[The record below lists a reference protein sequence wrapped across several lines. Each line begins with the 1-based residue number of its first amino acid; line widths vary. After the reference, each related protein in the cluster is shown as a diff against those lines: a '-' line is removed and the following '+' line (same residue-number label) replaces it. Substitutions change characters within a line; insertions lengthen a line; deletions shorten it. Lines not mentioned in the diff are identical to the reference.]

1 MSTHARLLLLALGMF
16 ALGIDGYVIA
26 GLLPQIGRD
35 LAVTDSAAGQLI
47 TVFAL
52 AYAVCAPLLGILTA
66 RLPPRLVLILSLSLF
81 AVANV
86 VTSLADSYPV
96 ILAARVSSA
105 LAAAAFTPIAA
116 ATATALVPEER
127 RGRALATVAS
137 GITVATAVGVPLGT
151 LIGDAFGWRTTFGI
165 IAVLGVG
172 AAAGLALLMPPVQAP
187 PTAGID
193 SRLAVAR
200 ARGVPA
206 ALGLTTLWI
215 AGAFTVL
222 TFLSPILDTVG
233 GIHDAALSIWLLIF
247 GLAAVVGN
255 ALGGRA
261 ADRYPTTR
269 LVVVS
274 TGGLTLALAT
284 FGALAASGSHG
295 GAGAAIAAVALAVW
309 GIFGWSFSPAQQ
321 HRLVELAPNAAGIV
335 LSLNASAIYVGIS
348 LGSLLGSLALEH
360 AGAAGVGWTATL
372 IEVLAVTTAIF
383 IARQHRPHPKAS
395 ASERPLPRSA
405 GQQSAMVR
413 HTGSDSKAD
422 RNGSR
427 PPNVSRAK
435 APCSRSAS

>member
-52 AYAVCAPLLGILTA
+52 VYALCAPLLGILTA
-66 RLPPRLVLILSLSLF
+66 RQPPRLVLILSLALF
-81 AVANV
+81 AAANV
-86 VTSLADSYPV
+86 GTSLADSFPV
-96 ILAARVSSA
+96 LLAARVAAA
-105 LAAAAFTPIAA
+105 LAAAAFTPVAA
-116 ATATALVPEER
+116 ATATALVPEGR

-151 LIGDAFGWRTTFGI
+151 LIGGAFGWRTTFGI
-165 IAVLGVG
+165 VAVLGAV
-172 AAAGLALLMPPVQAP
+172 AAAGLLLLLPPVPAP
-187 PTAGID
+187 PAAGIGT
-193 SRLAVAR
+193 RLAVAR
-200 ARGVPA
+200 ASGVPG
-206 ALGLTTLWI
+206 ALGLTMLWI

-233 GIHDAALSIWLLIF
+233 GIRGAALSIWLLIF
-247 GLAAVVGN
+247 GLAAVAGN

-274 TGGLTLALAT
+274 TAGLTLALAA
-284 FGALAASGSHG
+284 FGALASSGAHG
-295 GAGAAIAAVALAVW
+295 SAGAAIAAVALAVW

-335 LSLNASAIYVGIS
+335 LSLNASAIYAGIS

-372 IEVLAVTTAIF
+372 IELLAVTTAIVL
-383 IARQHRPHPKAS
+383 ARHHRPHPKAS
-395 ASERPLPRSA
+395 ASARPLAPDASTPFPHPAARYRGEGVSCAGARPGDCRGSA
-405 GQQSAMVR
+405 DLG
-413 HTGSDSKAD
+413 GL
-422 RNGSR
+422 
-427 PPNVSRAK
+427 
-435 APCSRSAS
+435 